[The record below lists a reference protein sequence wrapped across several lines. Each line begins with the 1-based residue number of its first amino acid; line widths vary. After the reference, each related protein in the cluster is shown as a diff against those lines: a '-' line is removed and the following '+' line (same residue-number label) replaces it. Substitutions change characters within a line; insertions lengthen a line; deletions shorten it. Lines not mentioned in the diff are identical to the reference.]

1 MQIIVLLGIFREL
14 PANLSYTLDVL
25 NEAIYL
31 KIPFLFCKWLLGKLF
46 AEEFMVDQMKAEIM
60 TVWGLEDSNY
70 FLSLGILFVA
80 FLLILF
86 LTLLWAL
93 IKTLNRVRTCG
104 SSAGKIVDWL
114 EKKLFFGILCRYMI
128 ESYLKIVFATLIFL
142 KAEVEITT

>member
-46 AEEFMVDQMKAEIM
+46 AEELMVDQMKAEIM

-93 IKTLNRVRTCG
+93 IKTLNRVR
-104 SSAGKIVDWL
+104 
-114 EKKLFFGILCRYMI
+114 
-128 ESYLKIVFATLIFL
+128 
-142 KAEVEITT
+142 

>member
-46 AEEFMVDQMKAEIM
+46 ADEFMVDQMKAEIM

-93 IKTLNRVRTCG
+93 IKTLNRVR
-104 SSAGKIVDWL
+104 
-114 EKKLFFGILCRYMI
+114 
-128 ESYLKIVFATLIFL
+128 
-142 KAEVEITT
+142 